1 MKAVMRVLTA
11 IIFMAISLPVAAQQA
26 PLAPQV
32 RQLTVDD
39 AVRLALENNLGIRVA
54 RIDPQIEDL
63 SVALA
68 RAAWH
73 PTLTSTL
80 QRARTDSPSNSF
92 LSGADTK
99 ISDSRLNSNVG
110 IQKMTPWGGRYNIG
124 WDGSR

>member
-54 RIDPQIEDL
+54 RIDPQIQDL

-68 RAAWH
+68 RAAWI
-73 PTLTSTL
+73 PSLTTTVQKASTE
-80 QRARTDSPSNSF
+80 SPANSF
-92 LSGADTK
+92 LSGGQSIT
-99 ISDSRLNSNVG
+99 N
-110 IQKMTPWGGRYNIG
+110 GR
-124 WDGSR
+124 